1 MSERRLRPLSDWFP
15 AAGTAPTTAALPA
28 AGDAAAPGQERVL
41 VRLAGDLDRESVLLA
56 AVLRVF
62 DAQRGSGV
70 LIAVAGVP
78 EPRPADADAIGGL
91 LASLAEDP
99 ADLPDVELVGDD
111 HTLDGEVDV
120 VVEGTGTAWGDAET
134 VLQLASLWRP

>member
-15 AAGTAPTTAALPA
+15 AAAASTTEPGPV
-28 AGDAAAPGQERVL
+28 GDGPAAAPQERVL
-41 VRLAGDLDRESVLLA
+41 VRLVGDLDRESFLLA

-62 DAQRGSGV
+62 DAQRGSEV
-70 LIAVAGVP
+70 LIAVTGVP
-78 EPRPADADAIGGL
+78 EPRPVDADAIGGL

-99 ADLPDVELVGDD
+99 AELPDVELVGDD
-111 HTLDGEVDV
+111 PLLDDEVDV

-134 VLQLASLWRP
+134 VLQLGSLWRS